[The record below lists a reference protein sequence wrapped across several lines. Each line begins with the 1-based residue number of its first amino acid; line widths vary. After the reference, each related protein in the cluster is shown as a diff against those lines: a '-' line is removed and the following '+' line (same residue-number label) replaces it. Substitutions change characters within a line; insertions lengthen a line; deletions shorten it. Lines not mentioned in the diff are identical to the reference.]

1 LKDEAGAIFVDRDP
15 DVFVPILHFLRSR
28 EVNLRGMDVKTL
40 RSEAEFYSI
49 TPLVKRLMLCEDVTR
64 TSCGGI
70 LFVGSIAP
78 PIHLSTLDGP
88 PSALLPPYKLSSDV
102 NKNVR
107 QIVCHGN
114 CMATVYAQVIF
125 VYSLGREGRGWD
137 LVYTSPL
144 LDRAPQHVSLRT
156 KVGGGSHLGDKL
168 LAAVLGTE
176 VRVWTCSPT
185 QRELTT
191 FEAKFQV
198 DHMFFIGSQLVVL
211 GNAGKVAVWQSVTRH
226 WQIQGVAPIC
236 SFDSAGSFLL
246 LGCTNGSIY
255 HIDMEKF
262 PLRMKDNDLLVSQL
276 FEDPNHEA
284 ITTLS
289 VYLTPAVCELT
300 YLFMVAVEWLF
311 RAVEWLLG
319 AVKWLLGVAE
329 WLLRPSTET
338 GTYMCICINLFS
350 QTMEGSINSG

>member
-1 LKDEAGAIFVDRDP
+1 
-15 DVFVPILHFLRSR
+15 
-28 EVNLRGMDVKTL
+28 
-40 RSEAEFYSI
+40 
-49 TPLVKRLMLCEDVTR
+49 
-64 TSCGGI
+64 
-70 LFVGSIAP
+70 
-78 PIHLSTLDGP
+78 
-88 PSALLPPYKLSSDV
+88 
-102 NKNVR
+102 
-107 QIVCHGN
+107 
-114 CMATVYAQVIF
+114 
-125 VYSLGREGRGWD
+125 
-137 LVYTSPL
+137 
-144 LDRAPQHVSLRT
+144 
-156 KVGGGSHLGDKL
+156 
-168 LAAVLGTE
+168 
-176 VRVWTCSPT
+176 
-185 QRELTT
+185 
-191 FEAKFQV
+191 
-198 DHMFFIGSQLVVL
+198 MFFIGSQLVVL